1 MKKYKDYFITI
12 GLEIHVALKTK
23 EKLFSS
29 TPNSFEV
36 SDFQLLDAGTPGV
49 LPVLSREPVEMAIA
63 FGLAVDAQI
72 KKESLFERKHYFYP
86 DLPLGYQIT
95 QQHHPIL
102 IGGKVVIKDELGQS
116 CTVKIEHAHLECD
129 AAKSIHDL
137 HSNYTAIDLTRCASP
152 LLEIVSTPCLHS
164 PQEAKEY
171 ARKIHAMTYFM
182 GICDGKLEEGSF
194 RVDASISLSKEED
207 KLGTRVEIKNIS
219 SFSFLEEALNHEI
232 CRQYELLSSGKK
244 VEMQTRLF
252 DEKTLTT
259 KAMRTK
265 ETVDEYRYMPDPD
278 IVPLIFSDE
287 LIEEVSQKYDKN
299 YFYYQEKLDFLF
311 QSYALKYDDSLFDYY
326 WSESTKECWKLL
338 LECEQFQSER
348 KVKILA
354 FWLIEILMK
363 SNVSKKIY
371 PDDLEV
377 LDKSGLQSQEI
388 KKAIEKWLSSDLA
401 LKDCLPKI
409 MGAEKLKEIIEKT
422 LPQYPE
428 QISKYKNGEVKIL
441 QFLIGKIMA
450 QTRGSAAAQE
460 VSFEVEKWL
469 KNQL

>member
-1 MKKYKDYFITI
+1 MKKFKDYFITI

-29 TPNSFEV
+29 TPNNFEAFSFE
-36 SDFQLLDAGTPGV
+36 LLDAGTPGV
-49 LPVLSREPVEMAIA
+49 LPVLSQEPVEMAIA
-63 FGLAVDAQI
+63 FGLAVNAEI
-72 KKESLFERKHYFYP
+72 KKESFFERKHYFYP

-102 IGGKVVIKDELGQS
+102 IGGEVVIKDELGQN
-116 CTVKIEHAHLECD
+116 CLVKIEHAHLECD

-137 HSNYTAIDLTRCASP
+137 YPNYSAIDVTRCASP

-194 RVDASISLSKEED
+194 RVDASISLSKDEYI
-207 KLGTRVEIKNIS
+207 LGTRVEIKNIS
-219 SFSFLEEALNHEI
+219 SFGFLEDALNHEI
-232 CRQYELLSSGKK
+232 FRQHEILSLGKK

-252 DEKTLTT
+252 DEKTSTT

-287 LIEEVSQKYDKN
+287 LIEEVSKKYDRN
-299 YFYYQEKLDFLF
+299 YFAYQEKLTSLF
-311 QSYALKYDDSLFDYY
+311 ESYSLKYDDSLFDIY
-326 WSESTKECWKLL
+326 WSETTRDCWKLL
-338 LECEQFQSER
+338 IEDNQFKSER

-354 FWLIEILMK
+354 FWISEILLK
-363 SNVSKKIY
+363 STKVKKLSSSE
-371 PDDLEV
+371 LEV
-377 LDKSGLQSQEI
+377 LDKSGLQAQEV
-388 KKAIEKWLSSDLA
+388 KKAVEKWLALDLPMS
-401 LKDCLPKI
+401 DCLPK
-409 MGAEKLKEIIEKT
+409 MMSNQELKEIIEKT

-428 QISKYKNGEVKIL
+428 QIKKYKGGELKII
-441 QFLIGKIMA
+441 QFLIGKIMS
-450 QTRGSAAAQE
+450 QTRGSAVAQD
-460 VSFEVEKWL
+460 VSFEVENWL
-469 KNQL
+469 KIN